1 MNGDPRLTT
10 SVTIAR
16 GEEKSGGW
24 RDLVEGP
31 GEDYQERVPK
41 GEPLACLWHVSD
53 VHLCDAESPA
63 RLEYLDRFGDPD
75 SPYRAALGDIGT
87 YRPQEI
93 LTVQVALSMVTTV
106 NAIDRGPTT
115 GREVDAVVLTGDLT
129 DNAQRNEL
137 DWFGRIVEGGEIA
150 PRSGSETESSWV
162 GAIGTHRWDDR
173 YWHPDGP
180 PRGQEAD
187 RPTGLYGYP
196 LIPGLVEAARRNVIS
211 PGLARR
217 SIAVHGNHD
226 GLLQGT
232 VPPDAVTRAM
242 AVGSERIV
250 GLDPTFSP
258 LQTAQAIEQTGPAKY
273 PTTPS
278 SPRLTIVPDTG
289 RDLVGPTDFA
299 RALTGHDCNYFSTDV
314 GEVRLISL
322 DTVNLNGGWQG
333 SLDEIQFD
341 WLAGQLADAA
351 DRYVVIASHHPS
363 PTLTNDYAPVGS
375 GRRVLGAEVVEL
387 LLRHPH
393 VIAWMAGHIHHH
405 AALWHGDDVS
415 GFWEFTTAS
424 IIDWPQQARI
434 VELVRVSDRGCPEI
448 AIVST
453 IVDHA
458 AAADWGRDS
467 LANPAGMAA
476 VSRALSANDYRIRD
490 GGAQGHIR
498 DSTTTARNA
507 VWRLPDPLAGPATRA

>member
-1 MNGDPRLTT
+1 MTGDPRLTT
-10 SVTIAR
+10 STTIAR
-16 GEEKSGGW
+16 GEEKEGGW
-24 RDLVEGP
+24 RDLIEGP
-31 GEDYQERVPK
+31 GEDYLEPVPS
-41 GEPLACLWHVSD
+41 GEPLVCLWHVSD

-93 LTVQVALSMVTTV
+93 LTVQVAVSMVTAV
-106 NAIDRGPTT
+106 NEIDRGPTT
-115 GREVDAVVLTGDLT
+115 GRDVDAVVLTGDLT

-137 DWFGRIVEGGEIA
+137 SWFARILDGGEIA

-162 GAIGTHRWDDR
+162 GAAGAHRWDDR

-180 PRGQEAD
+180 PRGEQAD
-187 RPTGLYGYP
+187 RPTGVYAYP
-196 LIPGLVEAARRNVIS
+196 LIPGLVEAARRTVIS
-211 PGLARR
+211 PGISRR

-232 VPPDAVTRAM
+232 VPPDAVTRAL
-242 AVGSERIV
+242 AVGSERII

-258 LQTAQAIEQTGPAKY
+258 MQTSQVIEQTGPANY

-278 SPRLTIVPDTG
+278 SPRLTITPDNG
-289 RDLVGPTDFA
+289 RDFVGPTDFA
-299 RALTGHDCNYFSTDV
+299 RVLTGRDCNYFSTDV
-314 GEVRLISL
+314 GDIRLISL

-333 SLDEIQFD
+333 SLDEAQFD
-341 WLAGQLADAA
+341 WLGEQLAEAA
-351 DRYVVIASHHPS
+351 GRYVVIASHHPS
-363 PTLTNDYAPVGS
+363 PTLTNDYAPPGS

-405 AALWHGDDVS
+405 AALWHGDEVS

-434 VELVRVSDRGCPEI
+434 VEMVRVSDRGRPEI

-453 IVDHA
+453 IVDHVA
-458 AAADWGRDS
+458 GADWRRDT
-467 LANPAGMAA
+467 LADPVGMAA
-476 VSRALSANDYRIRD
+476 VSRALAANDYRIRD
-490 GGAQGHIR
+490 YRIHDGGPPGHVR
-498 DSTTTARNA
+498 DSSPTARNT
-507 VWRLPDPLAGPATRA
+507 VWRLPDPLG

>member
-1 MNGDPRLTT
+1 MTIDPRLTT
-10 SVTIAR
+10 SATIAR
-16 GEEKSGGW
+16 GEEGEGGW
-24 RDLVEGP
+24 RDLIEGP
-31 GEDYQERVPK
+31 GEDYLESVPS
-41 GEPLACLWHVSD
+41 GEPLVCLWHVSD

-63 RLEYLDRFGDPD
+63 RIEYLDRFGDSD
-75 SPYRAALGDIGT
+75 SAYREALGDIGT

-93 LTVQVALSMVTTV
+93 LTVQVALSMVTAV

-115 GREVDAVVLTGDLT
+115 ERDVDAVVFTGDLT

-137 DWFGRIVEGGEIA
+137 NWFARIIEGGEIA

-162 GAIGTHRWDDR
+162 GATGAHRWDDR

-180 PRGQEAD
+180 PSGQAAD

-196 LIPGLVEAARRNVIS
+196 LIPGLVEAARRNVVS
-211 PGLARR
+211 PGINRR

-232 VPPDAVTRAM
+232 VPPDAVTRAL
-242 AVGSERIV
+242 AVGSERII
-250 GLDPTFSP
+250 GLDPSFSP
-258 LQTAQAIEQTGPAKY
+258 MQASRAIEQTGPANY

-278 SPRLTIVPDTG
+278 SPRLAIVPDTG
-289 RDLVGPTDFA
+289 RELVAPTDFA
-299 RALTGHDCNYFSTDV
+299 RALTGRDCNYFSTDV
-314 GEVRLISL
+314 GDVRLISL

-341 WLAGQLADAA
+341 WLAGQLADAVG
-351 DRYVVIASHHPS
+351 RYVVIASHHPS

-387 LLRHPH
+387 LLRHRH

-405 AALWHGDDVS
+405 AALWHGDDAR

-434 VELVRVSDRGCPEI
+434 VELVRVSDRGRPEI

-458 AAADWGRDS
+458 AGAGWEREALAD
-467 LANPAGMAA
+467 PAGMAA
-476 VSRALSANDYRIRD
+476 VSRVLAANDYRIRD
-490 GGAQGHIR
+490 GGSPGPLR
-498 DSTTTARNA
+498 DSSLTARNT
-507 VWRLPDPLAGPATRA
+507 VWRLPDPLGGQLTRA